1 MRTME
6 INWRKEE
13 KNVSNIFRVDLL
25 ERYTYLLC
33 VRLCQDATSDLLNT
47 VDIEVMEKGGIFGY
61 RDRRSFVNFNK
72 WRRNGKNGKRKEE
85 EWKEKMEGREGIL
98 WLEDILFVD

>member
-1 MRTME
+1 M
-6 INWRKEE
+6 
-13 KNVSNIFRVDLL
+13 SNIFRVDLL

-33 VRLCQDATSDLLNT
+33 VRLCQDATNDLLNT

-85 EWKEKMEGREGIL
+85 EWKEKMEGREFYGSKIFYSS
-98 WLEDILFVD
+98 IKVSYARRGKKKKVS